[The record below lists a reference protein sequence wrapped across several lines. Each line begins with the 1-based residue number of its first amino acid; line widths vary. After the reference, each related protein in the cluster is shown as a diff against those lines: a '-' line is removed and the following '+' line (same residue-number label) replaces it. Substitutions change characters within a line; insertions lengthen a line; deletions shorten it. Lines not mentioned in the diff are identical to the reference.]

1 MLNPLDHSTISPE
14 SAKASL
20 GIATHLQSMLLPKAP
35 QGPQA
40 QGTAQTSEP
49 APQPPTNQTT
59 LTDTQAQIQG
69 LESRII
75 DEIGALKEEIKKAQ
89 PLDSNKEIEALKKEI
104 ENVLNSND

>member
-1 MLNPLDHSTISPE
+1 MPTLDHSTISPE

-20 GIATHLQSMLLPKAP
+20 GIATHLQSMLLPKA
-35 QGPQA
+35 QGPQP

-59 LTDTQAQIQG
+59 PEDTQAQMQG

-75 DEIGALKEEIKKAQ
+75 DEIGALKMEIKKAQ
-89 PLDSNKEIEALKKEI
+89 PQDSNKEIEALKKEI